1 MAEIELTRF
10 AFLNKGF
17 TCPTKGCG
25 QTVTHR
31 HIQEAHGVALG
42 RQVPTGYM
50 VRCPKCRTHHVVNIT
65 DPGAPA
71 VPGPEL
77 TRSAFLNKG
86 FACPVDGCT
95 ATVTQ
100 RDVEPVRQNISP
112 DPPSFY
118 IVRCSRCWTGM
129 TVHIKD

>member
-31 HIQEAHGVALG
+31 DIAEAHGVTMG
-42 RQVPTGYM
+42 QYVPTGYSA
-50 VRCPKCRTHHVVNIT
+50 VCPKCGTRHRLNIT
-65 DPGAPA
+65 DPEAPS
-71 VPGPEL
+71 VPDQGL
-77 TRSAFLNKG
+77 TRFAFLNKG
-86 FACPVDGCT
+86 FACPVCGN
-95 ATVTQ
+95 TVT
-100 RDVEPVRQNISP
+100 RSDVEQTSQE
-112 DPPSFY
+112 DPPDLYF
-118 IVRCSRCWTGM
+118 VRCSKCWTPQ